1 MSPSSR
7 LGPLLGRIITVG
19 CWCWYLFTRAAAAR
33 LLRKNSLLTPGQ
45 SAHHLSAAGGR
56 LVLAVARPW
65 RVWTKIKKITRT
77 FLLHSLLS
85 PAQRSLSLNVNLQ
98 NSSSGQHKMCCLK
111 ISGKKIKM
119 FRTLHILEC
128 WAKILIS
135 KSRFI
140 CGVFES
146 ICEVSRENRKVAI
159 QSLFCINP
167 VWIKD
172 SPRPRSK
179 LSETLAKQK
188 PVLVKIFGWRKIFIF
203 CMLSCSAGWC
213 LYFKTFIFPVM
224 RVRCQPRLSTGGS
237 FRDFRI

>member
-1 MSPSSR
+1 MKLVYCRTKLAWHFKCWLSGKNWMIQMSPSSR

-98 NSSSGQHKMCCLK
+98 NSSSGQHKMCFLK
-111 ISGKKIKM
+111 ISEKKI
-119 FRTLHILEC
+119 
-128 WAKILIS
+128 
-135 KSRFI
+135 I
-140 CGVFES
+140 CF
-146 ICEVSRENRKVAI
+146 A
-159 QSLFCINP
+159 LYT
-167 VWIKD
+167 W
-172 SPRPRSK
+172 
-179 LSETLAKQK
+179 
-188 PVLVKIFGWRKIFIF
+188 
-203 CMLSCSAGWC
+203 MLS
-213 LYFKTFIFPVM
+213 
-224 RVRCQPRLSTGGS
+224 
-237 FRDFRI
+237 